1 MDRFSFQEAVLA
13 DYIQVLQS
21 YSREELLSELLD
33 VKYGQLEKLSDEA
46 LLVELNEQRKK
57 QRKETSNMLILKN
70 ILAQGIG
77 ISLEYFLILLTL
89 LSNLGFSLI
98 SRSRIMM
105 P

>member
-1 MDRFSFQEAVLA
+1 MVCIEVICTYVTSLIPYVYMDRLSFQEAVLA

-57 QRKETSNMLILKN
+57 QRN
-70 ILAQGIG
+70 
-77 ISLEYFLILLTL
+77 
-89 LSNLGFSLI
+89 
-98 SRSRIMM
+98 
-105 P
+105 

>member
-57 QRKETSNMLILKN
+57 QRN
-70 ILAQGIG
+70 
-77 ISLEYFLILLTL
+77 
-89 LSNLGFSLI
+89 
-98 SRSRIMM
+98 
-105 P
+105 

>member
-1 MDRFSFQEAVLA
+1 MDRLSFQEAVLA

-57 QRKETSNMLILKN
+57 QRN
-70 ILAQGIG
+70 
-77 ISLEYFLILLTL
+77 
-89 LSNLGFSLI
+89 
-98 SRSRIMM
+98 
-105 P
+105 